1 MIIEKSIIETDSRFV
16 SLLSILE
23 MGTRALAAA
32 STERLLASLSLK
44 LKLGM
49 LKSFFLE
56 NRLSFAENRFFLD
69 YRFLTSK

>member
-56 NRLSFAENRFFLD
+56 NRLSFA
-69 YRFLTSK
+69 